1 VQVTSTRSPFH
12 FFLSY
17 FIRGLLIVAPAAV
30 TLYVLF
36 TAFVWVDGLI
46 DLEGRFG
53 FRIPGLGALA
63 VIITV
68 TVTGF
73 VASNIL
79 ARAFIDLAESVFRR
93 LPLVRLVYN
102 SIKDLVGAFV
112 GEQKRFD
119 RPVLVSIV
127 PGSDVKVIGFI
138 TRASLANFDLPD
150 HVAVYL
156 PNSFNFAGHLLVMP
170 RDRTT
175 PLRTDGTSV
184 MTFLVSGG
192 VSGGGRSPSDR
203 AVPAEGIA

>member
-1 VQVTSTRSPFH
+1 MTSRRSPLH
-12 FFLSY
+12 FVVSY

-30 TLYVLF
+30 TLYILF

-46 DLEGRFG
+46 DLERRFG

-63 VIITV
+63 VIILV

-73 VASNIL
+73 IASSIL
-79 ARAFIDLAESVFRR
+79 ARYFIDLAENTLRR
-93 LPLVRLVYN
+93 LPLVRLVYT

-119 RPVLVSIV
+119 RPVLVSIF
-127 PGSDVKVIGFI
+127 PGSDVKVIGFV
-138 TRASLANFDLPD
+138 TRTSLANFDLPD
-150 HVAVYL
+150 HVAVYF

-170 RDRTT
+170 RERTT

-184 MTFLVSGG
+184 MTFIVSGG
-192 VSGGGRSPSDR
+192 VSGEGRQASGKVEAR
-203 AVPAEGIA
+203 EGSA